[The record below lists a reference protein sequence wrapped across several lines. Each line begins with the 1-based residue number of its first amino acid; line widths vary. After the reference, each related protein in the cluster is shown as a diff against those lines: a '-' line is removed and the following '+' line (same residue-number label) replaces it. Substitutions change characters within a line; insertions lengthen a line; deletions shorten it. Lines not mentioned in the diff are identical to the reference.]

1 MDVIEGE
8 ALTTDGSRLLR
19 RLCKHWGHKFAV
31 EYDDAGGS
39 IQLGEVKVVMRAA
52 PDRLHL
58 RLENLAGEVPRRL
71 EGVVA
76 EHLQRMAGDPQLP
89 VNWHA

>member
-1 MDVIEGE
+1 MNVIEGE

-19 RLCKHWGHKFAV
+19 RLCKHWSHKFAV
-31 EYDDAGGS
+31 EFDEAKGT
-39 IQLGEVKVVMRAA
+39 IQLGDVKVVMTAA
-52 PDRLHL
+52 PDRLQL
-58 RLENLAGEVPRRL
+58 RLENPAGEVPRRL

-89 VNWHA
+89 VTWRS